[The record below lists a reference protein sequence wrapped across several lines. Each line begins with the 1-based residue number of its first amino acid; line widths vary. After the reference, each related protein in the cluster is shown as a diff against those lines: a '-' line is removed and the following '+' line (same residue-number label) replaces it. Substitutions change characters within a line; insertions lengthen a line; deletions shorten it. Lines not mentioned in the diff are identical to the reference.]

1 VRRVA
6 AVPVLKL
13 PTQSASSQPAARKAR
28 GAKKASERVKSVM
41 RQAFDSVFEPFV
53 AMVRAPHAG
62 HSMQPSAL
70 PPLVDCFCRPRGGL
84 HIRTRQRPHPA
95 TSLPTW
101 SDLRVQ
107 DADGDDHVTRLDLKR
122 MMARMSVVDV
132 AVDQVLS
139 EGKLTADGRLDWM
152 SFSQQFRWHPL
163 GSNLDMKVLYA
174 AIKQDRARC
183 LDKFERWRTGRPLT
197 VSSAPA
203 PPPVAGRSRSRPS
216 TGALESPS
224 FVRGGSGRA
233 SRSGEDLEDESMMM
247 MMEGSASPES
257 LLGNSRVSTTSSSR
271 KQTSRGRGGGAGGG
285 APQPW
290 VSDAVRK
297 VTNHKFCTQRPRPQ
311 SVSVSFSLGAGSG
324 ISELIGCSAR
334 GKEGVSGGRQRQ
346 RLERGKLEESLERD
360 EGKGKEGR
368 GI

>member
-1 VRRVA
+1 
-6 AVPVLKL
+6 
-13 PTQSASSQPAARKAR
+13 
-28 GAKKASERVKSVM
+28 M
-41 RQAFDSVFEPFV
+41 
-53 AMVRAPHAG
+53 
-62 HSMQPSAL
+62 
-70 PPLVDCFCRPRGGL
+70 
-84 HIRTRQRPHPA
+84 
-95 TSLPTW
+95 
-101 SDLRVQ
+101 Q

-203 PPPVAGRSRSRPS
+203 PPPGAGRSRSRPS

-224 FVRGGSGRA
+224 VVRGGSGRA

-247 MMEGSASPES
+247 MEGTASSES
-257 LLGNSRVSTTSSSR
+257 ILGNSRVSTTSSSR

-297 VTNHKFCTQRPRPQ
+297 VTSLFILHPASSTTISQC
-311 SVSVSFSLGAGSG
+311 VSFSLGAGSG
-324 ISELIGCSAR
+324 IPGPIGCSAR

-368 GI
+368 GS